1 MFRIIM
7 LMLISTV
14 AFSQTVTQKRVA
26 NPQRVASLQW
36 MVGSWVQDKEK
47 ETVMESW
54 IGPVNGMMAAVN
66 VSGWA
71 SGKTSYEFLRI
82 ADTRDTMSYYAS
94 PVGRAPVEF
103 KYKEAGNQ
111 RVVFEN
117 LTNDYPQRIIYWKDG
132 DLLAARIEGKLQGQE
147 RSDEWR
153 FNRAAPPATGGSG
166 G

>member
-66 VSGWA
+66 ISGWE

-82 ADTRDTMSYYAS
+82 ADTREAMSYYAS
-94 PVGRAPVEF
+94 PVGRSPVEF

-117 LTNDYPQRIIYWKDG
+117 LANDYPQRIIYWKDG
-132 DLLAARIEGKLQGQE
+132 DLLAARIEGKLQGKD

-153 FNRAAPPATGGSG
+153 FKPNAPAAGGGSG